1 MKRLL
6 VVLLVVL
13 LAVPATV
20 AGGAT
25 ATDTSVAP
33 ALQEDDDSTPT
44 PDDENG
50 TATPSLAEQVR
61 FAPLDFGE
69 QYSSITTGEAG
80 SAYNITGRSAGF
92 ATTLPVEAVRMTQP
106 GGEARILDG
115 DQTIQL
121 EWQPDASPD
130 SESYYTLE
138 LFFADDS
145 TRTVDLYVSGT
156 ATTTVPPSVANGQ
169 GLIEDLQDQAEDA
182 GYEGSLAGIRNWQEN
197 LQQRASV
204 FDNFLAGDLTRIQNL
219 FILYLSTGLLLF
231 LTAVGLI
238 LLSRR
243 LLSKHGR
250 KLRSLAESQL
260 SQLRRNQLV
269 QRYRRDEEQAAESR
283 LEDVDKIGTGAVHY
297 REQLGVATES
307 QLGELLAAG
316 KPAVDGDGRL
326 LRLDPSADDVDPVRD
341 HTGDVVID
349 EEGNE
354 LGPLVRTHEGI
365 EDIERALQNGEPLEE
380 TWIEPI
386 IRDQHLGSAR
396 RFLAESKYV
405 LQRLA
410 EKHGL
415 PKYREPYQRVATAL
429 DHLQSG
435 TGRLES
441 GRAEEDRYTTAAR
454 GDD

>member
-1 MKRLL
+1 M
-6 VVLLVVL
+6 
-13 LAVPATV
+13 
-20 AGGAT
+20 
-25 ATDTSVAP
+25 
-33 ALQEDDDSTPT
+33 
-44 PDDENG
+44 
-50 TATPSLAEQVR
+50 
-61 FAPLDFGE
+61 
-69 QYSSITTGEAG
+69 
-80 SAYNITGRSAGF
+80 
-92 ATTLPVEAVRMTQP
+92 
-106 GGEARILDG
+106 
-115 DQTIQL
+115 
-121 EWQPDASPD
+121 
-130 SESYYTLE
+130 
-138 LFFADDS
+138 
-145 TRTVDLYVSGT
+145 
-156 ATTTVPPSVANGQ
+156 
-169 GLIEDLQDQAEDA
+169 
-182 GYEGSLAGIRNWQEN
+182 
-197 LQQRASV
+197 
-204 FDNFLAGDLTRIQNL
+204 

-386 IRDQHLGSAR
+386 IRYQHLGSAR

-441 GRAEEDRYTTAAR
+441 GRADEDRYTTAAR